1 MQDTN
6 SIPWKHK
13 ALFWMI
19 LAAFS
24 TFFAEVFSGAD
35 MFPFFHAWGL
45 LVVVPLYGLHILVLA
60 HLVYRAPQ
68 PRFPSLI
75 FAGMLFGLYEAYLTK
90 VLWNPPW
97 GEALIIGGVAP
108 IETLVLVL
116 WWHAWFS
123 FIIPLLIAEKLL
135 TRSRVL
141 GRSLPAAVGRLL
153 NSRWGLVGLVAF
165 GGVFQSVNSPS
176 VDQSLL
182 SGLSTTAVLIGLVLV
197 WRRVT
202 RDRTYTMHELL
213 PDKKE
218 FRLLLIP
225 TALLYLIM
233 GVVMRPEAVP
243 GLVGQGLIWL
253 LYALSFFLLWQSLK
267 PGSKPQNGPRTPVSE
282 KFPDRFWLVLAGVFP
297 LAAVSG
303 ELLLA
308 PVAEPLALASWFGG
322 ILFSLIMFAR
332 AVRLTIQKPSPSKKE
347 TYA

>member
-1 MQDTN
+1 MKN
-6 SIPWKHK
+6 SRKVPIPIK
-13 ALFWMI
+13 LFFWLI
-19 LAAFS
+19 TAAFS

-90 VLWNPPW
+90 ILWSPTW
-97 GEALIIGGVAP
+97 EEALLIGGVAP

-123 FIIPLLIAEKLL
+123 FIIPLLIAEKLF
-135 TRSRVL
+135 TRSRAL
-141 GRSLPAAVGRLL
+141 GQSLPGAVGRLL
-153 NSRWGLVGLVAF
+153 NSRRGLVGLVIF
-165 GGVFQSVNSPS
+165 GGVFQSINSPS
-176 VDQSLL
+176 ADQSLL
-182 SGLSTTAVLIGLVLV
+182 SGLSTTAVLLGLVLV
-197 WRRVT
+197 WQWAT
-202 RDRTYTMHELL
+202 REHTYTMIELL

-233 GVVMRPEAVP
+233 GGVMRPEAVP

-253 LYALSFFLLWQSLK
+253 LYALSFFLLLQSLK
-267 PGSKPQNGPRTPVSE
+267 PGSKPRNVSRTPVPE
-282 KFPDRFWLVLAGVFP
+282 EYPNRFWLILAGIFP
-297 LAAVSG
+297 LTAAGG

-308 PVAEPLALASWFGG
+308 PVAEPMALIFWFGG
-322 ILFSLIMFAR
+322 ILFSLIMFVK
-332 AVRLTIQKPSPSKKE
+332 AVRLTIQKSSPSKKE
-347 TYA
+347 NYA

>member
-1 MQDTN
+1 MQETK

-13 ALFWMI
+13 ALFWLI

-45 LVVVPLYGLHILVLA
+45 LVVVPLYGLHILVLS
-60 HLVYRAPQ
+60 HLIYRAPR

-97 GEALIIGGVAP
+97 GEALIIGGLAP

-123 FIIPLLIAEKLL
+123 FIIPLLIAEKML
-135 TRSRVL
+135 TSSREI
-141 GRSLPAAVGRLL
+141 GQILPGAVGRLL
-153 NSRWGLVGLVAF
+153 NSRWGLVVIVAF
-165 GGVFQSVNSPS
+165 GGIFQSVNSPS
-176 VDQSLL
+176 ADQSLL
-182 SGLSTTAVLIGLVLV
+182 SGLSTTAVLIVLVLV
-197 WRRVT
+197 WRRVS
-202 RDRTYTMHELL
+202 RDRTPAMGELL

-233 GVVMRPEAVP
+233 GAVMRPEAVP
-243 GLVGQGLIWL
+243 GLVGQALIWL

-267 PGSKPQNGPRTPVSE
+267 TGSKLRNGPRTPVSE

-308 PVAEPLALASWFGG
+308 PVAEPLALFSWFGG
-322 ILFSLIMFAR
+322 ILFSLIMFAK
-332 AVRLTIQKPSPSKKE
+332 AVRFTFRKPSPSKKE

>member
-1 MQDTN
+1 MQETHP
-6 SIPWKHK
+6 IPWKHK
-13 ALFWMI
+13 ALFWLI

-60 HLVYRAPQ
+60 HLVYRTPR

-90 VLWNPPW
+90 ILWAPTW
-97 GEALIIGGVAP
+97 EEALLIGGVAP

-135 TRSRVL
+135 TRSWAL
-141 GRSLPAAVGRLL
+141 SQSLPGAVGRLL
-153 NSRWGLVGLVAF
+153 NSRRGLVGLVIF
-165 GGVFQSVNSPS
+165 GGFFQSINSPS
-176 VDQSLL
+176 VNQSLL

-197 WRRVT
+197 WLRAT
-202 RDRTYTMHELL
+202 REQSYTMGELL
-213 PDKKE
+213 PGKKE
-218 FRLLLIP
+218 FRQLLIP

-233 GVVMRPEAVP
+233 GAVMRPEAIP
-243 GLVGQGLIWL
+243 GLIGQGLIWL

-267 PGSKPQNGPRTPVSE
+267 PGSKLRNVPRTPVPE
-282 KFPDRFWLVLAGVFP
+282 NLPDRFWLVLAGIFP
-297 LAAVSG
+297 VAAVSG
-303 ELLLA
+303 KLLLA
-308 PVAEPLALASWFGG
+308 PVAEPMALIFWFGG
-322 ILFSLIMFAR
+322 ILFSLIMFAK
-332 AVRLTIQKPSPSKKE
+332 AVRLTIQKPSASKKE
-347 TYA
+347 TFA